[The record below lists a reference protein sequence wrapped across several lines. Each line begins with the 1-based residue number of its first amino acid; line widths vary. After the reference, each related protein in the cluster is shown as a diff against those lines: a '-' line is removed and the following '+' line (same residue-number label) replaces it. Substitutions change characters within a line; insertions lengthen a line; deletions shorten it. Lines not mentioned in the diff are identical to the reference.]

1 MDQSTEPVATAE
13 VKLGRCR
20 DGWEW
25 PKCCCLVQRAVGAM
39 VVEMG
44 HVLGEYRF
52 EVAAVEDQYPVEQFS
67 ADGTDPSFGD
77 RVRSGRSYG
86 CAQDADAFAGEHG
99 VEHAGELA
107 VAPRSRINN
116 VNSAARAPSTC

>member
-1 MDQSTEPVATAE
+1 
-13 VKLGRCR
+13 
-20 DGWEW
+20 
-25 PKCCCLVQRAVGAM
+25 M

-77 RVRSGRSYG
+77 RVRSGART
-86 CAQDADAFAGEHG
+86 G
-99 VEHAGELA
+99 VRRTRMPSLVNTASNTPANLL
-107 VAPRSRINN
+107 SRHD
-116 VNSAARAPSTC
+116 PGSTT